1 MEKQIFELRMGLG
14 IELHAKKVLG
24 IYPLSL
30 KFIQSLLN
38 NFFLKKKKTFDIL
51 LINRLIAR

>member
-38 NFFLKKKKTFDIL
+38 NFFLKKKNLWHF
-51 LINRLIAR
+51 IN

>member
-38 NFFLKKKKTFDIL
+38 NFFLKKKKPLTFY
-51 LINRLIAR
+51 